1 MEQLTIIYLVM
12 LVIVAMITLI
22 ATLSGKK
29 KRN

>member
-1 MEQLTIIYLVM
+1 MEQLTIIYLGM